1 MLRFRLLLVLVL
13 AAPVAGAAAP
23 ECPPARVVA
32 PELPAAAADRDLHGV
47 SVVGARFDDCG
58 RVTETRLE
66 RSSGH
71 PLLDEAARATVAS
84 WVLPM
89 ETRAKAVGAWIRQP
103 VRFGRVEVEEPQPID
118 WPRSH
123 RRPRYVE
130 DSAPFPYASAEDAF
144 VALTQSDAVLL
155 KSAYRPVVHS
165 FFRTRDAGPR
175 EYWLV
180 LHGPRVLPNGRL
192 ERLAA
197 ARYRLETDGGAPVLR
212 IALRCERGPAECERI
227 HRFVF
232 EKGLRFARP
241 RRS

>member
-1 MLRFRLLLVLVL
+1 MPRLRVLLALVL
-13 AAPVAGAAAP
+13 AAPVVAVAAQ

-58 RVTETRLE
+58 RVVETRLE

-71 PLLDEAARATVAS
+71 PLLDEAARATVGS
-84 WVLPM
+84 WVLPG
-89 ETRAKAVGAWIRQP
+89 EVRAKAVGEWIRQP
-103 VRFGRVEVEEPQPID
+103 VRFGRAEVEQPQPID

-130 DSAPFPYASAEDAF
+130 DAVPFPYASAEDAF

-155 KSAYRPVVHS
+155 KPAYRPVVHS
-165 FFRTRDAGPR
+165 FFRTRDAAPR

-197 ARYRLETDGGAPVLR
+197 VRYRLESDGETPVLR
-212 IALRCERGPAECERI
+212 IALRCERGPEECARI
-227 HRFVF
+227 RSFVF
-232 EKGLRFARP
+232 DKGLRFARP

>member
-1 MLRFRLLLVLVL
+1 MPFVRVLFALIL
-13 AAPVAGAAAP
+13 AVPVIASAAAD
-23 ECPPARVVA
+23 CPPPRVVA
-32 PELPAAAADRDLHGV
+32 PELPASALGRDLQGV
-47 SVVGARFDDCG
+47 SVIGARFDDCG
-58 RVTETRLE
+58 RVVDTRLE

-71 PLLDEAARATVAS
+71 PLLDETAQATVAT
-84 WVLPM
+84 WVLSEAM
-89 ETRAKAVGAWIRQP
+89 RGRATGGWIRQP

-130 DSAPFPYASAEDAF
+130 DSAPFPYASAEEAF

-155 KSAYRPVVHS
+155 KPAFRPVLHS

-180 LHGPRVLPNGRL
+180 LHGPRVLENGRL

-197 ARYRLETDGGAPVLR
+197 VRYRLGLDGGAPVLR
-212 IALRCERGPAECERI
+212 IALRCERGPEECEQI